1 MKYIDVYININ
12 NRIGSGRGVADCR
25 DIESHIYLFDRV
37 AAVIIL
43 HIGATEV
50 LKKGQFLG
58 DIKIVTDFISMNS
71 KNEDILDS
79 KIILQKII
87 KLITD

>member
-50 LKKGQFLG
+50 LKKRQFLR
-58 DIKIVTDFISMNS
+58 
-71 KNEDILDS
+71 
-79 KIILQKII
+79 
-87 KLITD
+87 

>member
-50 LKKGQFLG
+50 LKKGSSL
-58 DIKIVTDFISMNS
+58 DNLKVISKS
-71 KNEDILDS
+71 SQTLS
-79 KIILQKII
+79 P
-87 KLITD
+87 

>member
-25 DIESHIYLFDRV
+25 DIESLFDRV

-43 HIGATEV
+43 QIGATEV
-50 LKKGQFLG
+50 
-58 DIKIVTDFISMNS
+58 
-71 KNEDILDS
+71 
-79 KIILQKII
+79 
-87 KLITD
+87 

>member
-1 MKYIDVYININ
+1 MTLCKNSRKSSVRFPLKVDHFKVTHMKYIDVYININ

-43 HIGATEV
+43 QIGATEV
-50 LKKGQFLG
+50 
-58 DIKIVTDFISMNS
+58 
-71 KNEDILDS
+71 
-79 KIILQKII
+79 
-87 KLITD
+87 

>member
-50 LKKGQFLG
+50 LEKKGSSL
-58 DIKIVTDFISMNS
+58 DNLKVISKS
-71 KNEDILDS
+71 SQTLS
-79 KIILQKII
+79 P
-87 KLITD
+87 